1 MDAVDALVG
10 IQLTFSA
17 VVLGYGARLDWRTRK
32 VSNKYW
38 MALSMGAMVFVAAR
52 LLLDDEPIEYLAIFV
67 PIAAIL
73 SDIYIDSDGKGVFA
87 RYAPALKYGL
97 AIATTAILGYLWYDS
112 DYFVYLLTIPIM
124 MLAFVLMYMFDIIRG
139 GADAK
144 ALVALAVMF
153 PFYPHIGSLP
163 IIQAADPL
171 GELVFPFAFIVLV
184 NAAIVV
190 VFVPIVFLFKNLM
203 AGDMRFPQAVLGHRV
218 AVGEA
223 RGRFV
228 WLMERIVEGKHV
240 TYTKPKRD
248 EDLDAE
254 LDLLAKAGI
263 EKVWVTPKIPF
274 IIPIF
279 VGLILTAVVGNILLL
294 LMPL

>member
-1 MDAVDALVG
+1 MNAVEVLVG
-10 IQLTFSA
+10 IQLVFSA
-17 VVLGYGARLDWRTRK
+17 AVLGYGARLDWKTRK

-38 MALSMGAMVFVAAR
+38 MALSLGAVAFVAAR
-52 LLLDDEPIEYLAIFV
+52 VLLDDEPIEFLAILI

-73 SDIYIDSDGKGVFA
+73 SDVYIDSDGEGAFA
-87 RYAPALKYGL
+87 RHAPALKYGL
-97 AIATTAILGYLWYDS
+97 AIATTAILGYLWSDS

-124 MLAFVLMYMFDIIRG
+124 MLAFVLMYMLDIIRG

-144 ALVALAVMF
+144 ALIALAVTF

-163 IIQAADPL
+163 IIQAADPI

-228 WLMERIVEGKHV
+228 WLMERIVDGKHV

-248 EDLDAE
+248 EDLDTE

-279 VGLILTAVVGNILLL
+279 VSLILTAVVGNILLL

>member
-1 MDAVDALVG
+1 
-10 IQLTFSA
+10 
-17 VVLGYGARLDWRTRK
+17 
-32 VSNKYW
+32 
-38 MALSMGAMVFVAAR
+38 
-52 LLLDDEPIEYLAIFV
+52 
-67 PIAAIL
+67 
-73 SDIYIDSDGKGVFA
+73 
-87 RYAPALKYGL
+87 
-97 AIATTAILGYLWYDS
+97 
-112 DYFVYLLTIPIM
+112 M
-124 MLAFVLMYMFDIIRG
+124 MLAFVLMYMFDLIRG

-144 ALVALAVMF
+144 ALIALAVMF

-163 IIQAADPL
+163 IIQAVDWF
-171 GELVFPFAFIVLV
+171 GEIVFPFAFAVLV

-190 VFVPIVFLFKNLM
+190 VFVPVVFLFMNLM
-203 AGDMRFPQAVLGHRV
+203 ARDMTFPQAVLGYRV

-228 WLMERIVEGKHV
+228 WLMERIEEGKHV
-240 TYTKPKRD
+240 IYTKPKQE

-279 VGLILTAVVGNILLL
+279 VSLILTAVFGNILLL